1 MRQLPL
7 FTQKSWP
14 SPMRTSVT
22 MWCCWKAIFFFPPA
36 AMLANPSG
44 NDFHW
49 VLNWLFTVVTCISI
63 DSAVSWWCKKRAL
76 LQNTQKTSRARNP
89 LLCRRRRKHVVQW
102 SILFFLF
109 NIFLQSGSPQKPS
122 QPMPPT
128 SSRLISKPITTEQN
142 ISHLV
147 RKQAK
152 SSLSRGWESWAAV
165 ENWLQRKKQSKWELE
180 FGRLKGEWVVGT
192 YLEDTGLTPKLIK
205 ANF

>member
-1 MRQLPL
+1 
-7 FTQKSWP
+7 
-14 SPMRTSVT
+14 
-22 MWCCWKAIFFFPPA
+22 
-36 AMLANPSG
+36 MLANPSG

-128 SSRLISKPITTEQN
+128 SSRLISKPITSDQKCQHRLPRSRKYLTLCSTRLTTLQN
-142 ISHLV
+142 QNVRRTPDEERIPCTLMHGISVSNILLYSMLS
-147 RKQAK
+147 Q
-152 SSLSRGWESWAAV
+152 SSGFSILRE
-165 ENWLQRKKQSKWELE
+165 
-180 FGRLKGEWVVGT
+180 
-192 YLEDTGLTPKLIK
+192 
-205 ANF
+205 